1 VCIVAIDEYIILTSF
16 AHQFK
21 FIHSQ
26 GDEGIH
32 GKSKLGEED
41 VSSLWL
47 GQQQRNWQ
55 QEER

>member
-1 VCIVAIDEYIILTSF
+1 MCIVAIDEYIILTSF
-16 AHQFK
+16 AHQ

>member
-16 AHQFK
+16 AHQF
-21 FIHSQ
+21 IHSQ

-32 GKSKLGEED
+32 RQSKLGEED

-55 QEER
+55 